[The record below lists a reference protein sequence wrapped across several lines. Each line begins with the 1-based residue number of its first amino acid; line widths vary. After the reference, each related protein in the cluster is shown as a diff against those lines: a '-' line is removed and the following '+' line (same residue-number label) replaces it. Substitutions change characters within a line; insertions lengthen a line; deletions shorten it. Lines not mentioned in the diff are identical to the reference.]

1 MAERHI
7 LIGTRGSPLALWQAN
22 HVRAL
27 LASSAVVDED
37 AIALQVIT
45 TSGDRITDKP
55 LREFGGKGL
64 FTKEIDEALLGGQVD
79 LAVHS
84 MKDLPTELPDGI
96 VIGAV
101 LRRGDVRDALIS
113 ASGASLAELPEGAVI
128 GSSSLRRQAQLRRLR
143 PDLKVVDFRGNVETR
158 LRKLE
163 QGAADATLLALAGLE
178 RLGLGDR
185 ATAVMPTAA
194 ILPAV
199 AQGAIGV
206 TCRGDDERTLS
217 LLRPIDDEVSAMA
230 IACER
235 AYLAELDGSCKTPI
249 AGLAEISGGRLH
261 FRGMALLPD
270 GTDFEEIEIEGSA
283 SEAARLGRDAG
294 RELAKRGRRI
304 LDVLRR

>member
-1 MAERHI
+1 M

-27 LASSAVVDED
+27 LASSGGVAED

-163 QGAADATLLALAGLE
+163 QGVADATLLALAGLE
-178 RLGLGDR
+178 RLGLGER
-185 ATAVMPTAA
+185 VTAVMPTAA

-206 TCRGDDERTLS
+206 TCRGGDKRTLS
-217 LLRPIDDEVSAMA
+217 LLRSIDDEISAMA
-230 IACER
+230 VACER

-249 AGLAEISGGRLH
+249 AGLAEIAHDRLH
-261 FRGMALLPD
+261 FRGIALMPD
-270 GTDFEEIEIEGSA
+270 GTDFEEIEIEGGA
-283 SEAARLGRDAG
+283 GEAARLGREAG